1 MDLHKKVYPC
11 LQGNRAAPLVLL
23 HGWAFDSRIW
33 HDLIKPLQAFTQVI
47 TLDLPGFG
55 DNQWAWSDD
64 VEDICEKIVQTM
76 PPCAIY
82 AGWSL
87 GGMLATKIAANFSER
102 VSGIIT
108 LATNI
113 SFIQRENWSQGMGI
127 SEFQDFYN
135 AVEKDPKRALKRFY
149 LLVSQGD
156 QLAHQQFSWLQ
167 NLAIQSGDYRNLLPT
182 LSFLR
187 VINNCD
193 DIHKLRV
200 PGLHIFGEQDRL
212 VPL

>member
-1 MDLHKKVYPC
+1 
-11 LQGNRAAPLVLL
+11 
-23 HGWAFDSRIW
+23 
-33 HDLIKPLQAFTQVI
+33 
-47 TLDLPGFG
+47 
-55 DNQWAWSDD
+55 
-64 VEDICEKIVQTM
+64 
-76 PPCAIY
+76 
-82 AGWSL
+82 
-87 GGMLATKIAANFSER
+87 
-102 VSGIIT
+102 
-108 LATNI
+108 
-113 SFIQRENWSQGMGI
+113 MGI

-212 VPL
+212 VPLSVVQKLTDSFEQYGNNRQQFDRLKKTGHLVFWPSERVTSLIKKFLTELAY